1 MHPIITWTLVAAGIV
16 AALFATNPSL
26 QSVDPFNLQ
35 DISANVLVDEERHIS
50 PGKSESYQI
59 LTADSKTIRLE
70 VYPQDAESK
79 VAVKV
84 YYPEGQNKT
93 FDGKEHLN
101 YIVDFHQSLDV
112 AIIPEQNSTINVEFQ
127 PFTQSNLHVKISLRH
142 E

>member
-1 MHPIITWTLVAAGIV
+1 MITWTLVAAGIA
-16 AALFATNPSL
+16 AALFVTNPSL
-26 QSVDPFNLQ
+26 QSVDPFNFQ

-50 PGKSESYQI
+50 SGKSESYQI
-59 LTADSKTIRLE
+59 LTADSKTIHLV

-79 VAVKV
+79 VAIKV

-93 FDGKEHLN
+93 FDGKEQLD
-101 YIVDFHQSLDV
+101 YIVDLHQSLDV
-112 AIIPEQNSTINVEFQ
+112 AIIPEQNSTIIVELQ